1 LKFNN
6 QLNDLDIIQGSNGTL
21 TVECEGVPKPKLTWY
36 FNDNEIKPNQKTRV
50 DTKGPTSTLTINK
63 ADMPDV
69 GVYKVV
75 ADNGKE
81 KIETKAHVDVCGM
94 LFFNIIYSM

>member
-1 LKFNN
+1 MFIKQIKLKAN
-6 QLNDLDIIQGSNGTL
+6 IQFYHL
-21 TVECEGVPKPKLTWY
+21 LQRY

-63 ADMPDV
+63 ADMSDV

-81 KIETKAHVDVCGM
+81 KVETAAHIDVCGM
-94 LFFNIIYSM
+94 LFSWIFY

>member
-1 LKFNN
+1 MFKKKNN
-6 QLNDLDIIQGSNGTL
+6 LIFFLNLFFFFTQR
-21 TVECEGVPKPKLTWY
+21 Y
-36 FNDNEIKPNQKTRV
+36 FNDNEIKSTQKTRI

-63 ADMPDV
+63 ADMPDI

-81 KIETKAHVDVCGM
+81 KIETKANIDVCGM
-94 LFFNIIYSM
+94 

>member
-6 QLNDLDIIQGSNGTL
+6 QLNDLDIIQGSNGTF

-50 DTKGPTSTLTINK
+50 DTKGPASTLTINK

-94 LFFNIIYSM
+94 FFFDIIYSM